1 MSRMGK
7 PRGGKVLIG
16 VNTKD
21 NPVPVDRS
29 TMEESTTNS
38 SFVRL
43 VPQYWHYH
51 PRIPIDCLK

>member
-1 MSRMGK
+1 
-7 PRGGKVLIG
+7 